1 MNGKIRVSIVA
12 TALNGSESKPYLN
25 LVNNSNGPN
34 NNRLHSQGDNL
45 FNTNFIEKNI
55 SNSIDGA
62 TALKLDES
70 YEIKNKEEQTALID
84 NFEDKEEKK
93 INNEEFINMN
103 FNNDIPSGV
112 SIESAS
118 YMESNSN
125 IVHSTTPQQKNQ
137 IHNINE
143 EEQVPKFFQMIKF
156 TRMRKEKN
164 QKKMII
170 LKNYLIRTLMKM
182 RILKFLLS

>member
-1 MNGKIRVSIVA
+1 
-12 TALNGSESKPYLN
+12 
-25 LVNNSNGPN
+25 
-34 NNRLHSQGDNL
+34 
-45 FNTNFIEKNI
+45 
-55 SNSIDGA
+55 
-62 TALKLDES
+62 
-70 YEIKNKEEQTALID
+70 
-84 NFEDKEEKK
+84 
-93 INNEEFINMN
+93 MN
-103 FNNDIPSGV
+103 FNKDIPSGV

-125 IVHSTTPQQKNQ
+125 VVHSTTPQQKTQ

-143 EEQVPKFFQMIKF
+143 EEQVPKLFSDDQIYEDME
-156 TRMRKEKN
+156 RKD

>member
-1 MNGKIRVSIVA
+1 MQ
-12 TALNGSESKPYLN
+12 
-25 LVNNSNGPN
+25 
-34 NNRLHSQGDNL
+34 SQGDNL

-70 YEIKNKEEQTALID
+70 FEIKNKEEQSALID

-93 INNEEFINMN
+93 INTEELINMN

-125 IVHSTTPQQKNQ
+125 VVHSTTPQQKTQ

-143 EEQVPKFFQMIKF
+143 EEQVPKLFSDDQIYEDTESKESKADDYSEKLFDHDNNEDEDFEIPAFLRRQKF
-156 TRMRKEKN
+156 
-164 QKKMII
+164 
-170 LKNYLIRTLMKM
+170 
-182 RILKFLLS
+182 